1 MIPSYFIELPE
12 LPLTPNGKVDIAALP
27 APQVDAG
34 EQTYEAPVTLY
45 EVRMAEH
52 WKSLLGLEQV
62 SLQHDFFEVG
72 GSSIK
77 LIELIYNLQTEFNI
91 AIPVSHLFTVTT
103 LHGMARTVEHII
115 IGRIAGAQP
124 YLRFNA
130 SHGQTIFCFP
140 PAGGHG
146 LVYRQFAAHL
156 PEYQFVAFNYLAGD
170 DKVARYADLIESIQ
184 TEGPC
189 ILFGYSLGGNLA
201 FEVAKELE
209 RRERDVPN
217 VVIMDSYR
225 IPESFEL
232 GSEHVKAFER
242 ELSEHLRKHTGSEI
256 VAQETLEA
264 AREYIHFCSRT
275 PNLGVITAPVSV
287 ISDEE
292 KVAFYAAGEP
302 GTWHGSSRSR
312 TAVFGGF
319 GTHADML
326 DQEYIALNANLVRG
340 ILAGGETYVA

>member
-1 MIPSYFIELPE
+1 
-12 LPLTPNGKVDIAALP
+12 
-27 APQVDAG
+27 
-34 EQTYEAPVTLY
+34 
-45 EVRMAEH
+45 
-52 WKSLLGLEQV
+52 
-62 SLQHDFFEVG
+62 
-72 GSSIK
+72 
-77 LIELIYNLQTEFNI
+77 
-91 AIPVSHLFTVTT
+91 
-103 LHGMARTVEHII
+103 MARTVEHII

-130 SHGQTIFCFP
+130 GQGFTAGVGQTIFCFP

-184 TEGPC
+184 AEGPC

-209 RRERDVPN
+209 RRGREVPN
-217 VVIMDSYR
+217 VIIMDSYR

-232 GSEHVKAFER
+232 GSEHIEAFER
-242 ELSEHLRKHTGSEI
+242 ELREHLRKHTGSEI

-275 PNLGVITAPVSV
+275 PNLGVITAPVNV
-287 ISDEE
+287 ISDEQ
-292 KVAFYAAGEP
+292 KVAFYAAGER
-302 GTWHGSSRSR
+302 GTWHNSSRSR
-312 TAVFGGF
+312 TAVFRGF
-319 GTHADML
+319 GTHAGML
-326 DQEYIALNANLVRG
+326 DESYLARNADLVRD
-340 ILAGGETYVA
+340 ILVGGETNAA